1 MSRLLRVTMRD
12 DRERGQGFPFT
23 VPTIATFESLDLS
36 AAVTFFVGENG
47 SGKSTM
53 LEALAIAAELRSFG
67 SEDAALDPTLGPQRE
82 LARCLRLGWQ
92 LKSKRG
98 FFLRAEDM
106 FGWGRRQAR
115 TSARIIRE
123 ASEFRNGIRAVSEEE
138 APLEERRWSEH
149 ISAYDSRS
157 HGETFLGLFTK
168 WVAGPG
174 VYLIDEPE
182 AALSPSR
189 QVALIGLILDRV
201 KGGGQF
207 IIATHSPIILGTPD
221 ARILSFDGGQ
231 ITATTYEELEHVT
244 ITRAFL
250 TDRAGVLR
258 KLTE

>member
-1 MSRLLRVTMRD
+1 MSRLLRVRMRD

-23 VPTIATFESLDLS
+23 VPTIASFESLDLS
-36 AAVTFFVGENG
+36 SAVTFFVGENG

-106 FGWGRRQAR
+106 FGWSRREAR
-115 TSARIIRE
+115 TSARIVRE
-123 ASEFRNGIRAVSEEE
+123 ASEFQQGIRAVAEEE
-138 APLEERRWSEH
+138 APLEERDWSAH
-149 ISAYDSRS
+149 IAAYDSRS
-157 HGETFLGLFTK
+157 HGETFVRLFTER
-168 WVAGPG
+168 VAGPG

-189 QVALIGLILDRV
+189 QLALVGLLLDRV
-201 KGGGQF
+201 KRGAQF
-207 IIATHSPIILGTPD
+207 VIATHSPIVLGTPD
-221 ARILSFDGGQ
+221 ARIVTFDGGR
-231 ITATTYEELEHVT
+231 IAETTYEELEHVS

-250 TDRAGVLR
+250 TNRDAVLR
-258 KLTE
+258 NLGE